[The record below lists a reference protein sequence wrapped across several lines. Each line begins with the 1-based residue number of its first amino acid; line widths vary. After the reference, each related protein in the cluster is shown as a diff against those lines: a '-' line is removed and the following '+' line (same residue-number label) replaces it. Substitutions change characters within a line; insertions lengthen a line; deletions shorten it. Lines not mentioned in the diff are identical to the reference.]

1 MKRGVVL
8 LVLLLLVSIVNADY
22 SLKIV
27 ENKIKYTEEATFVVY
42 ITNPGLVDRVY
53 TVSLDS
59 DKFELFANKDILIRA
74 GETDTLDVTLKP
86 VGEVDLGKNRVNLF
100 LRSDKEEIVPLD
112 VDVDLSDMIDVN
124 IGINKEIDPKK
135 EVTFKLRL
143 KNNAKVN
150 LKDVTIKVNCE
161 VCKESSLLVDL
172 DGESELT
179 KQGVLKVDEN
189 TKPGL
194 YILDVDVWK
203 GNLLSSKSV
212 DLYVIISPDVRK
224 IEEVESKF
232 LVSIVKFGRENKGN
246 FENEGSINL
255 EITGLRRYFTKFYP
269 GPDKIEGNIYLWNY
283 KIPVNDRYII
293 TAVTDY
299 RVIVLVLLLLVLVV
313 LLIVYYK
320 TRKIIVL
327 KNVEGMKGEGTA
339 KGLKVFLVIKNKD
352 RVMRDVRVFDYVPAL
367 ISLSNKYGTIN
378 PSKIEKSEKFIRLRW
393 DIAKLDMWEERILSY
408 EVKSR
413 LHIFGK
419 LLLPSC
425 VVLFKNGRGR
435 TRRVKSNFLNII
447 FSK

>member
-8 LVLLLLVSIVNADY
+8 LVLLLLVSMVNADY

-27 ENKIKYTEEATFVVY
+27 ENKIKYTEEAKFVVY
-42 ITNPGLVDRVY
+42 ITNSGLVDRVY

-203 GNLLSSKSV
+203 G
-212 DLYVIISPDVRK
+212 
-224 IEEVESKF
+224 
-232 LVSIVKFGRENKGN
+232 
-246 FENEGSINL
+246 
-255 EITGLRRYFTKFYP
+255 EI
-269 GPDKIEGNIYLWNY
+269 W
-283 KIPVNDRYII
+283 
-293 TAVTDY
+293 
-299 RVIVLVLLLLVLVV
+299 
-313 LLIVYYK
+313 
-320 TRKIIVL
+320 
-327 KNVEGMKGEGTA
+327 
-339 KGLKVFLVIKNKD
+339 
-352 RVMRDVRVFDYVPAL
+352 
-367 ISLSNKYGTIN
+367 
-378 PSKIEKSEKFIRLRW
+378 
-393 DIAKLDMWEERILSY
+393 
-408 EVKSR
+408 
-413 LHIFGK
+413 
-419 LLLPSC
+419 
-425 VVLFKNGRGR
+425 
-435 TRRVKSNFLNII
+435 
-447 FSK
+447 